1 MCAFYCVAF
10 TECMLSGKTLLDYI
24 NLFSP
29 NEYNMNNKIIYKY
42 FKDKYVKS
50 QVQIKK
56 AYKTRQN
63 YLFEELNHNDLIS
76 KKLKKACKYSNYVQQ
91 YGLAAKKNIISLKS
105 FQAEVAKLDINKLSN
120 GPTSLQL
127 VQ

>member
-1 MCAFYCVAF
+1 MYRSRWWKSKEKHWVSLFLDRNRLVYYDLLGIECTSQEILNKIRDKSITHNTIRIQSDDSVMCAFYCIAF

-50 QVQIKK
+50 QV
-56 AYKTRQN
+56 
-63 YLFEELNHNDLIS
+63 
-76 KKLKKACKYSNYVQQ
+76 
-91 YGLAAKKNIISLKS
+91 
-105 FQAEVAKLDINKLSN
+105 
-120 GPTSLQL
+120 
-127 VQ
+127 